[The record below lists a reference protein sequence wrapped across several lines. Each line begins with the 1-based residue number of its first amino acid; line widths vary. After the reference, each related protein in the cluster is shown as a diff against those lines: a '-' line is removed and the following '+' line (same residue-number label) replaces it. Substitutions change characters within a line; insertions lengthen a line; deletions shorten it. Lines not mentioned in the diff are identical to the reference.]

1 MLKTRAYSRK
11 ELESLRRADLQNL
24 YKASHLS
31 NPPIHVHFPFPL
43 IVVLLDRCALA
54 TRSLTHVII

>member
-31 NPPIHVHFPFPL
+31 L
-43 IVVLLDRCALA
+43 SD
-54 TRSLTHVII
+54 